1 MNQRGWNPVLL
12 PLEEAIL
19 RGPSEGEPFY
29 LKQ

>member
-1 MNQRGWNPVLL
+1 MEPVLL

-29 LKQ
+29 LKQWLQ